1 MINKLIPMA
10 GAGSRFSMVG
20 YTTPKPLLPVLGL
33 PMVVTAA
40 KNLPG
45 EDENMIFVLRDF
57 HISDYGIDAVLREH
71 FPGCKLV
78 VTNKLT
84 EGQASTCLLA
94 KDLINNE
101 HELFIG
107 ASDNGM
113 ILNEPYFNELKKTA
127 DALVFTFKN
136 NPTVL
141 PNPKAYG
148 WVLCEED
155 DVTITEAKVKYDMP
169 DPLNHHAYVGAFW
182 FRTGKL
188 FVDAAERMISQNR
201 RVNGEFYVD
210 ECINDLVQTGFT
222 AKAFRVNHYICWGT
236 PNDYKTFE
244 YWDGYYQLLNSKKPY
259 VVNRSAML

>member
-1 MINKLIPMA
+1 MIIKLIPMA

-20 YTTPKPLLPVLGL
+20 YETPKPLLPVLGL
-33 PMVVTAA
+33 PMVVSAA
-40 KNLPG
+40 KSLPG

-57 HISDYGIDAVLREH
+57 HISQYGIDKVLREH
-71 FPGCKLV
+71 FPGCELIV
-78 VTNKLT
+78 IDKLT

-94 KDLINNE
+94 KEHIYNE

-113 ILNEPYFNELKKTA
+113 LYSNEKFEAAKKEA
-127 DALVFTFKN
+127 DALVFTFRN

-148 WVLCEED
+148 WVEVQED
-155 DVTITEAKVKYDMP
+155 GQTIKEAKVKFDMP
-169 DPLNHHAYVGAFW
+169 DPLHKHAYVGAFW

-188 FVDAAERMISQNR
+188 FVDAAERMIEQNR

-210 ECINDLVQTGFT
+210 ECINDLVELGFR
-222 AKAFRVNHYICWGT
+222 AKVFEVDHYICWGT
-236 PNDYKTFE
+236 PNDYKTFL
-244 YWDGYYQLLNSKKPY
+244 YWDDYYKKLK
-259 VVNRSAML
+259 NK